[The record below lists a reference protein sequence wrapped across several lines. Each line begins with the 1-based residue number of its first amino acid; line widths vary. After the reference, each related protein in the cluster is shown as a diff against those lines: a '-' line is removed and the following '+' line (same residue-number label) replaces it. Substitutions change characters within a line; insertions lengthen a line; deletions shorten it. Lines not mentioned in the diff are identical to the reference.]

1 MRSKAPSKGHPRTAT
16 AIQPLIKAVLLC
28 MLATSSAMGVDS
40 PKATMIG
47 GADASGRNYSWT
59 VTNDHSSPI
68 VFVEFPF
75 DKVLLFLAPQGWQ
88 TDCGRQTGAAFEHSA
103 KTCAARTPSPASGI
117 ARGTTE
123 DFEMR
128 LFRSGARRGPG
139 TVLVRFADGSEV
151 RVGGVELPQR
161 KGLGDRYVALF
172 ALGAAFAVW
181 GVVRAVRRPRTTA
194 KTPTDEPST
203 RHDSDS

>member
-1 MRSKAPSKGHPRTAT
+1 MRSKAISKGHTRPVI
-16 AIQPLIKAVLLC
+16 AIQPSIKAVLLC
-28 MLATSSAMGVDS
+28 ALATSTAMGANPPTVS
-40 PKATMIG
+40 MTG
-47 GADASGRNYSWT
+47 GADVSGRNYSWT

-88 TDCGRQTGAAFEHSA
+88 TDCGRQTGATFEHSA
-103 KTCAARTPSPASGI
+103 KTCAARAPSPASGI
-117 ARGTTE
+117 ARGATE
-123 DFEMR
+123 EFEMR

-151 RVGGVELPQR
+151 MVGRVELPQR
-161 KGLGDRYVALF
+161 KGVGDRYVALF

-181 GVVRAVRRPRTTA
+181 GVVRAVRRLRTSA
-194 KTPTDEPST
+194 TPTDEPTT
-203 RHDSDS
+203 RHGSDS